1 MGQLRTGS
9 LCLTDILAKAK
20 EGHSAFSRAQNGKVY
35 FNITVWHNEE
45 TDKYGNDS
53 SVMLNSHK
61 DKREQEGKVY
71 VGNLKL
77 QGTSPAQE
85 QTKPAAFTQDMGD
98 DLPF

>member
-1 MGQLRTGS
+1 MAQLRTGS

-20 EGHSAFSRAQNGKVY
+20 EGHSAFSKAQNGKIY
-35 FNITVWHNEE
+35 FNVTVWHNEE

-53 SVMLNSHK
+53 SIMLNSHK

-71 VGNLKL
+71 VGNLKM
-77 QGTSPAQE
+77 QAGGSQE
-85 QTKPAAFTQDMGD
+85 QVKSDDLELNAD